1 MKLGSHAQFALY
13 PVRSHELKI
22 GLSVLFHAGNFS
34 KSTLKSVAAS
44 LASARP
50 ESLLLAMDSES
61 SSGDDIALDGDS
73 FKSFISLPMLS
84 RDDLRAI
91 ALFESLGDQQLD
103 TILERQR
110 ESVHQADQVI
120 VMEQDWG
127 ESLFLLCDGLAKVR
141 TYTSDGDEVVM
152 SLLGSGDV
160 FGEMAVF
167 DGDSRS
173 ADVVALTPLRL
184 VKLRI
189 PPFAA
194 LLEKNTGLGVSLAKL
209 EATRLRDLNRRFA
222 LQTADATTRLLDA
235 LAYLARKSS
244 STDDPQAP
252 IPDLT
257 QQEIALI
264 AGLARE
270 TASRALSKLRSRGTV
285 TEENGMLSLVDLK
298 PLQKRGLI
306 P

>member
-1 MKLGSHAQFALY
+1 
-13 PVRSHELKI
+13 
-22 GLSVLFHAGNFS
+22 
-34 KSTLKSVAAS
+34 
-44 LASARP
+44 
-50 ESLLLAMDSES
+50 
-61 SSGDDIALDGDS
+61 
-73 FKSFISLPMLS
+73 MLS
-84 RDDLRAI
+84 PDDLRAI
-91 ALFESLGDQQLD
+91 ALFESLDDVQLD
-103 TILERQR
+103 KILERQR
-110 ESVHQADQVI
+110 ESTHQADQVI

-152 SLLGSGDV
+152 SLLGAGDV
-160 FGEMAVF
+160 FGELAVF

-173 ADVVALTPLRL
+173 ADVVALTTLRL

-194 LLEKNTGLGVSLAKL
+194 LLEQNTGLGTSLAKL

-244 STDDPQAP
+244 AKDDPQAP
-252 IPDLT
+252 IPAIT
-257 QQEIALI
+257 QHEIALI

-270 TASRALSKLRSRGTV
+270 TASRTLSKLRSRGTV
-285 TEENGMLSLVDLK
+285 SEENGMLSLVDLK

>member
-1 MKLGSHAQFALY
+1 MPLFACLLT
-13 PVRSHELKI
+13 EQL
-22 GLSVLFHAGNFS
+22 
-34 KSTLKSVAAS
+34 
-44 LASARP
+44 
-50 ESLLLAMDSES
+50 SLLLDRHRVTSH
-61 SSGDDIALDGDS
+61 
-73 FKSFISLPMLS
+73 
-84 RDDLRAI
+84 
-91 ALFESLGDQQLD
+91 QL
-103 TILERQR
+103 
-110 ESVHQADQVI
+110 DQVI

-167 DGDSRS
+167 EGDSRS

-194 LLEKNTGLGVSLAKL
+194 LLETNTGLGVSLAKL

-244 STDDPQAP
+244 SKDDPQAP
-252 IPDLT
+252 IPAIT
-257 QQEIALI
+257 QHEIALI

-270 TASRALSKLRSRGTV
+270 TASRTLSKLRSRGTV
-285 TEENGMLSLVDLK
+285 SEQNGMLSLVDLK

-306 P
+306 S